1 MATGLSVATRTEN
14 GRADDYSSTSRNSNP
29 LPPSTRLGV
38 WALDGVVVMEEASRA
53 PRALAYG
60 IVLFQSDPPDPM
72 TNPPVEVEL
81 L

>member
-1 MATGLSVATRTEN
+1 MIIVVLLAIRIRCL
-14 GRADDYSSTSRNSNP
+14 
-29 LPPSTRLGV
+29 LPPVLGV
-38 WALDGVVVMEEASRA
+38 WALDGVVVTEEASRA

-72 TNPPVEVEL
+72 TNPPIEVEL